1 MSDLYSDPL
10 GTAVLAA
17 AKIAEITGKPK
28 HDVALVMGSGWMPA
42 TDALGKP
49 THEFPV
55 TDVPGF
61 PAPTVVG
68 HGGLIR
74 SYEIDGANGKI
85 QALVFLGRTHLYE
98 GKGLEP
104 VVHGA
109 KLVKITFLV
118 KSLYF
123 LEPHGF

>member
-49 THEFPV
+49 THEFAV
-55 TDVPGF
+55 TEVPGF

-74 SYEIDGANGKI
+74 SYEIDGANRKI
-85 QALVFLGRTHLYE
+85 QALVF
-98 GKGLEP
+98 
-104 VVHGA
+104 
-109 KLVKITFLV
+109 
-118 KSLYF
+118 
-123 LEPHGF
+123 